1 MYFLFSPIS
10 KVYDLP
16 VTLYFPTTII
26 SLARSLRFAVEVIII
41 MYSLFSPASEVHDLL
56 VSLYF
61 PATNNQLAMEW
72 FLLMDAFIG
81 FR

>member
-1 MYFLFSPIS
+1 MYFLFSSIS
-10 KVYDLP
+10 KVNDLR
-16 VTLYFPTTII
+16 VSLYFPTTII
-26 SLARSLRFAVEVIII
+26 SLARSLRFAVELIII
-41 MYSLFSPASEVHDLL
+41 MYFLFSSISEVHDLL

-72 FLLMDAFIG
+72 FLLMAAFMG